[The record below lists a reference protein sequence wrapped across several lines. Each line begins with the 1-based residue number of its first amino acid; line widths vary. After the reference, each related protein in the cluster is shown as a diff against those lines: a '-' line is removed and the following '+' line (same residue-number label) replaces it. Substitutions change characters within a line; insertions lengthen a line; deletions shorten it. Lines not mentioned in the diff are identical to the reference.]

1 MSHYTQS
8 IVKFDKSSNAMVC
21 SCCHRVWDQVV
32 VIPASS
38 LCWNFGSFEY
48 LPIAPWPEGK
58 PIKDSFEYCQKK
70 DHFRCFR
77 VYIEN
82 EFWYPHS
89 VEEMIVWTVERERGD
104 LMSIHIIVDKQD
116 LLNMHSSY
124 LEA

>member
-1 MSHYTQS
+1 M
-8 IVKFDKSSNAMVC
+8 
-21 SCCHRVWDQVV
+21 
-32 VIPASS
+32 
-38 LCWNFGSFEY
+38 
-48 LPIAPWPEGK
+48 
-58 PIKDSFEYCQKK
+58 
-70 DHFRCFR
+70 
-77 VYIEN
+77 YIEN